1 MNKKLSFMALSLTAL
16 LSLGACSDD
25 KPKTTGEKVDEAIS
39 KTKDVAKDLGEKAKD
54 VGVQAKEAA
63 IDATEKAK
71 EIAADAGDVIEDACE
86 KAKEKLDVADPD
98 C

>member
-39 KTKDVAKDLGEKAKD
+39 KTKDVAKDLAKKPKMW
-54 VGVQAKEAA
+54 VNRLKRLLLMLP
-63 IDATEKAK
+63 K
-71 EIAADAGDVIEDACE
+71 
-86 KAKEKLDVADPD
+86 KLKK
-98 C
+98 